1 MEEMYGFH
9 STSGYTNIPPEETYN
24 LIPPPENNNNNLGFN
39 SSVDHIDYWPV
50 CGSDELLS
58 VAASVVTDSVT
69 TDQLAHKQIINYI
82 LPKSRFNRQRD
93 DKANDDD
100 DDDDTIKEKIASH
113 PSFSKLIDA
122 YIDCQKVGAPLEI
135 ACLLDDIR
143 QENNVRKRDAT
154 ASTCLGLDP
163 ELDEFMETFCLL
175 LSKYKSDLSR
185 PFDEAATFLGNI
197 ESQLRNL
204 SIDEDGIS
212 SDEEVSRG
220 ETDMN
225 QELKD
230 TLLRK
235 FGGRISSLKNEFTKK
250 KKKGKL
256 PKEARQTL
264 LDWWTSHYKWPY
276 PTEGDKISLAEI
288 TGLDPKQINNWFINQ
303 RKRHWKPSESLQL
316 AMLGGLPVP
325 HQYIYDD

>member
-9 STSGYTNIPPEETYN
+9 STSSYTNIPPEENYN
-24 LIPPPENNNNNLGFN
+24 LIPENNNNLGFQ
-39 SSVDHIDYWPV
+39 SSVDHYWPL
-50 CGSDELLS
+50 CGSDDLLS

-69 TDQLAHKQIINYI
+69 TEPAHKQIINYI
-82 LPKSRFNRQRD
+82 LPKTRFNRQRD
-93 DKANDDD
+93 DDKAN

-122 YIDCQKVGAPLEI
+122 YIDCQKVGAPPEI

-143 QENNVRKRDAT
+143 QENDIRRRNAT
-154 ASTCLGLDP
+154 TSTCLGLDP
-163 ELDEFMETFCLL
+163 ELDEFTETFCLL
-175 LSKYKSDLSR
+175 LSKYTSELSK

-204 SIDEDGIS
+204 SIDEGGIS

-220 ETDMN
+220 EADMN

-230 TLLRK
+230 MLLRK

-264 LDWWTSHYKWPY
+264 LDWWSSHYKWPY

-303 RKRHWKPSESLQL
+303 RKRHWKPSESMQL
-316 AMLGGLPVP
+316 AMMGGLPVP